1 MGRIPSGGEGM
12 RAFIAIDIGDNV
24 REKLV
29 QAQDSIARTKAA
41 KIKFV
46 EPENLHITLKFLG
59 EITEEQAEEIK
70 EILQKIA
77 SKYKKHN
84 VKVKGI
90 GVFPNPN
97 YIRVIWAGVEG
108 DEIIKSIAS
117 DIEKELRKLGFKK
130 DKDFVAH
137 VTIGRVKFVKDKIG
151 LAVVLKELANEDFG
165 IFTVDAIELK
175 KSTLT
180 PKGPIYETLARFE
193 LKD

>member
-1 MGRIPSGGEGM
+1 M

-24 REKLV
+24 RGKLV
-29 QAQDSIARTKAA
+29 QAQDRIARTKAA

-46 EPENLHITLKFLG
+46 ESENLHITLKFLG

-77 SKYKKHN
+77 SKYKKHE
-84 VKVKGI
+84 VKVRGI
-90 GVFPNPN
+90 GVFPN
-97 YIRVIWAGVEG
+97 YSYVRVIWAGVEG
-108 DEIIKSIAS
+108 DQIIKSMVN
-117 DIEKELRKLGFKK
+117 DIEKELRKLGFKR

-137 VTIGRVKFVKDKIG
+137 VTIGRVKFVKDKVEFM
-151 LAVVLKELANEDFG
+151 LTLKELANEDFG
-165 IFTVDAIELK
+165 NFTVDAIELK

-180 PKGPIYETLARFE
+180 PKGPIYETIARFE

>member
-1 MGRIPSGGEGM
+1 M
-12 RAFIAIDIGDNV
+12 RVFIAIDIGDNV

-29 QAQDSIARTKAA
+29 QAQDRIARTKAA

-46 EPENLHITLKFLG
+46 EPENFHITLKFLG

-77 SKYKKHN
+77 SRYKKHE
-84 VKVKGI
+84 VKVRGF
-90 GVFPNPN
+90 GVFPN
-97 YIRVIWAGVEG
+97 YSYVRVIWAGVEG
-108 DEIIKSIAS
+108 DQIIKSMAN
-117 DIEKELRKLGFKK
+117 DIEKELRKLGFKR

-137 VTIGRVKFVKDKIG
+137 VTIGRVKFVKDKVE
-151 LAVVLKELANEDFG
+151 LMLTLKELTNEDFG
-165 IFTVDAIELK
+165 NFTVDAIELK